1 MKETAKK
8 TARFLRRSRKG
19 VISSWFFSIFLFC
32 TSLIM
37 LSADNDVR
45 MMRAMLNLK
54 TAAEYLDAEC
64 EVIHDISCMLAN
76 GEEEEMEGVHATASY
91 RYELRVN
98 GENMQAQILDPYEIL
113 ELEIRQRRIFDYSA
127 YREEQTDIY

>member
-1 MKETAKK
+1 MVA
-8 TARFLRRSRKG
+8 
-19 VISSWFFSIFLFC
+19 
-32 TSLIM
+32 
-37 LSADNDVR
+37 ADNDVR

-64 EVIHDISCMLAN
+64 EVIHDISCILAN
-76 GEEEEMEGVHATASY
+76 GKEEEMEGVHATASC

-98 GENMQAQILDPYEIL
+98 GENMQAVIYDPYEIL
-113 ELEIRQRRIFDYSA
+113 DLEIRDGRIFDYSA

>member
-1 MKETAKK
+1 MKETERK
-8 TARFLRRSRKG
+8 TARFLQNCRKG

-37 LSADNDVR
+37 IAADNDVR

-54 TAAEYLDAEC
+54 TAARYLDAEC
-64 EVIHDISCMLAN
+64 EVIHDISCMLQS
-76 GEEEEMEGVHATASY
+76 EEEMEGVHETSSY
-91 RYELRVN
+91 RYTLRIRDDRL
-98 GENMQAQILDPYEIL
+98 QAEIQDPYEIL
-113 ELEIRQRRIFDYSA
+113 DLEIKDGRIFDYSA